1 MGLFMKDLPRSDLR
15 NLLHKMQL
23 IGSFLSGCVLR
34 MREKV
39 NEFNAFYA
47 ARLNKPK
54 LLST

>member
-15 NLLHKMQL
+15 NLLHNMQL